1 MQTRSEETRQRIL
14 ATALERFG
22 KDGYDATGVAEIC
35 AGAGVSKGAFY
46 HHFPSKQA
54 VFLALMDGWLA
65 NLDNQMQVARL
76 ATYNVPDGL
85 IAMAGMTG
93 DLFSESRDRYA
104 IIFEFW
110 IQASRQ
116 PEIWQ
121 AAIAPYHRYQ
131 ELIAG
136 IIQNGIDEGSLDEK
150 IIPGD
155 TARVLLALV
164 MGLLL
169 QAYFDPESASW
180 GEVAHEGMRMFIE
193 GIRKRSI

>member
-65 NLDNQMQVARL
+65 DLDNQMQNARL
-76 ATYNVPDGL
+76 ATHNVPKGL

-93 DLFSESRDRYA
+93 DLFSTSKDHYA

-116 PEIWQ
+116 SEIWQ
-121 AAIAPYHRYQ
+121 AAIAPFHRYQ

-136 IIQNGIDEGSLDEK
+136 IIQCGIAEGSLDPK
-150 IIPGD
+150 INSGD
-155 TARVLLALV
+155 TAHVLMALV

-169 QAYFDPESASW
+169 QAYFDHDNAAW
-180 GEVAHEGMRMFIE
+180 GRVAQDGMQMFIE
-193 GIRKRSI
+193 GIKMRSI